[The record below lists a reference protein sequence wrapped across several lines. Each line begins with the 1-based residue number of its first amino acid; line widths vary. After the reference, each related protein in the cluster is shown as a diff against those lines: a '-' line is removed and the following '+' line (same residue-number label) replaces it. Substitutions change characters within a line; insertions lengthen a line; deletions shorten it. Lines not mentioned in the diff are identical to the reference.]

1 MLNKTYNIVFFLYL
15 FSGLIFL
22 IASLLVRFFPSNS
35 KFVSRKLKTG
45 ALLLILSSAASG
57 CKQDEGTVTC
67 YACPPTE
74 TTQYTSQDTVQTN
87 DDHDSLSRSEYTTK
101 KIISP
106 DSVIRGHDSV
116 PDARCYGAPANFN
129 Q

>member
-1 MLNKTYNIVFFLYL
+1 MLNKTYIIVFFLFL

-45 ALLLILSSAASG
+45 AILLILSSAASG

-67 YACPPTE
+67 YACPPTD
-74 TTQYTSQDTVQTN
+74 TTQYDSQDTLQN
-87 DDHDSLSRSEYTTK
+87 SGDLDSLNQGENKTK

-106 DSVIRGHDSV
+106 DSVIRRHDSV
-116 PDARCYGAPANFN
+116 PDARCYGAPANIN